1 MKVIS
6 LNLSTLGAGKYAPIE
21 KSNLANVKWIV
32 NWKEIMGEHYTSDH
46 VCRVKC
52 KLVSNGST
60 ALSTANNLGTV
71 RMSFSSNYSN
81 IINGMTIGVPIIR
94 QTADT
99 PSVITQFVGSISNTT
114 LTVNSFG
121 YGQMLSISG
130 GTGGASSAT
139 LTITSAIA
147 IPIGSVITGNGINGY
162 VTITAQTSSTVY
174 TMSSAQTITNATPL
188 TAALPNNICLPVG
201 TLITGNGVTSGTV
214 ITAQTG
220 AYTYTVNNSQ
230 TIGSIA
236 MISNPNNYYFDL
248 DNLEGDGLS
257 ISAPM
262 SNYLNVQ
269 FLKPDEMTLM
279 SNVPDYTVLLS
290 FVFDGETF

>member
-1 MKVIS
+1 
-6 LNLSTLGAGKYAPIE
+6 LSTLGAGKYAPIE
-21 KSNLANVKWIV
+21 KSNLANVKWMI
-32 NWKEIMGEHYTSDH
+32 NWKEIMGEHHTTNH
-46 VCRVKC
+46 TCRIKC

-71 RMSFSSNYSN
+71 RMSFTSNYSN
-81 IINGMTIGVPIIR
+81 IVNGMTVGVPILR

-99 PSVITQFVGSISNTT
+99 PSVITQFIGSISSTT
-114 LTVNSFG
+114 LTVNPFG
-121 YGQMLSISG
+121 YGQMLSVSG
-130 GTGGASSAT
+130 GTGGVSSAT
-139 LTITSAIA
+139 LTITSSVA
-147 IPIGSVITGNGINGY
+147 IPIGSVITGNGVSGY
-162 VTITAQTSSTVY
+162 VTITAQTSATVY
-174 TMSSAQTITNATPL
+174 TMSSAQTIANATPL
-188 TAALPNNICLPVG
+188 TTSLPNNVCLPVG
-201 TLITGNGVTSGTV
+201 SLISGNGVSSGTV

-236 MISNPNNYYFDL
+236 MISNPNNYFLDL

-257 ISAPM
+257 ISTPT
-262 SNYLNVQ
+262 SNFLNIQ

-279 SNVPDYTVLLS
+279 PNVPDYTALLS